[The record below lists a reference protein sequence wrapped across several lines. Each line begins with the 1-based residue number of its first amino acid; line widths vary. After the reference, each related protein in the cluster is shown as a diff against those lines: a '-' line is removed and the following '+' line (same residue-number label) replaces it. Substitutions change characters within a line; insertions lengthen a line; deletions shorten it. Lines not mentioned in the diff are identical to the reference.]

1 VYLRKLERK
10 FLLQKNNMNRLKQKY
25 QQEVVPAL
33 QKEFG
38 LKNIFAMPQIDKIV
52 VNMGITDQQS
62 RDAII
67 ANVVEQ
73 FKVITGM
80 KPNITRARKA
90 IATFKT
96 RVGDPLGV
104 MVTLRGEYMW
114 EFLDKLISIAL
125 PRVKDFQG
133 VSRTAFDAKGNYN
146 LGIEEQI
153 VFPEINY
160 DKIQGVRGLQVTIV
174 NKGSQDRA
182 HAFKMLEL
190 LGMPFE
196 KEKNA

>member
-1 VYLRKLERK
+1 
-10 FLLQKNNMNRLKQKY
+10 MNRLKTKY
-25 QQEVVPAL
+25 QQEVLPAL

-38 LKNIFAMPQIDKIV
+38 YKTVFAVPQVKKIV
-52 VNMGITDQQS
+52 INMGVTDQQG
-62 RDAII
+62 REAII
-67 ANVVEQ
+67 KNVEEQ

-80 KPNITRARKA
+80 KPNVTRAKKA
-90 IATFKT
+90 ISTFKT

-133 VSRTAFDAKGNYN
+133 VSGTAFDQNGNYN

-153 VFPEINY
+153 IFPEINY
-160 DKIQGVRGLQVTIV
+160 DQIQGIRGLQVTIV
-174 NKGSQDRA
+174 TSTKDNKQSY
-182 HAFKMLEL
+182 KLLEL

-196 KEKNA
+196 KEKK

>member
-1 VYLRKLERK
+1 
-10 FLLQKNNMNRLKQKY
+10 MNRLKEKY
-25 QQEVVPAL
+25 QQTIVPAL
-33 QKEFG
+33 QKEFVH
-38 LKNIFAMPQIDKIV
+38 KTTFSVPKVKKIV
-52 VNMGITDQQS
+52 VNMGITDEQS

-73 FKVITGM
+73 FKVITGL
-80 KPNITRARKA
+80 KPNVTRARKA
-90 IATFKT
+90 ISAFHT

-114 EFLDKLISIAL
+114 EFLDKLISLAL

-133 VSRTAFDAKGNYN
+133 VSRTAFDARGNYN

-160 DKIQGVRGLQVTIV
+160 DQIQGVRGLQVTIV
-174 NKGSQDRA
+174 TDTKDNTEALRL
-182 HAFKMLEL
+182 LEL
-190 LGMPFE
+190 LGMPFA
-196 KEKNA
+196 KEKKNG

>member
-1 VYLRKLERK
+1 
-10 FLLQKNNMNRLKQKY
+10 MNRLKQKY
-25 QQEVVPAL
+25 QQEIAPVL
-33 QKEFG
+33 EKEFEH
-38 LKNIFAMPQIDKIV
+38 KNIFSVPKIEKVV

-80 KPNITRARKA
+80 KPNITRSKKA
-90 IATFKT
+90 IANFKS

-114 EFLDKLISIAL
+114 EFLDKLISLAL

-133 VSRTAFDAKGNYN
+133 V
-146 LGIEEQI
+146 
-153 VFPEINY
+153 
-160 DKIQGVRGLQVTIV
+160 
-174 NKGSQDRA
+174 
-182 HAFKMLEL
+182 
-190 LGMPFE
+190 
-196 KEKNA
+196 

>member
-1 VYLRKLERK
+1 
-10 FLLQKNNMNRLKQKY
+10 MNRLKQKY

-38 LKNIFAMPQIDKIV
+38 LENVFEVPKLSKIV
-52 VNMGITDQQS
+52 VNMGVTDQQN
-62 RDAII
+62 REAVINNI
-67 ANVVEQ
+67 MEQ

-104 MVTLRGEYMW
+104 MVTLRGDYMW
-114 EFLDKLISIAL
+114 EFLDKLMNLAL

-133 VSRTAFDAKGNYN
+133 VSRTAFDANGNYN

-160 DKIQGVRGLQVTIV
+160 DQIESIRGLQVTIV
-174 NKGSQDRA
+174 TTTKDKDMARKA
-182 HAFKMLEL
+182 LEL
-190 LGMPFE
+190 LGMPFA
-196 KEKNA
+196 KEK

>member
-1 VYLRKLERK
+1 
-10 FLLQKNNMNRLKQKY
+10 MNRLKQKY
-25 QQEVVPAL
+25 QDTIVSAL
-33 QKEFG
+33 EKEF
-38 LKNIFAMPQIDKIV
+38 KYPNSFSVPKIKKIV

-62 RDAII
+62 RDAVVN
-67 ANVVEQ
+67 NVVEQ

-80 KPNITRARKA
+80 KPNITRAKKA
-90 IATFKT
+90 IASYKS

-114 EFLDKLISIAL
+114 EFLDKLISLAL

-133 VSRTAFDAKGNYN
+133 VSRTAFDTNGNYN

-153 VFPEINY
+153 IFPEINY

-174 NKGSQDRA
+174 TDTKDKEK
-182 HAFKMLEL
+182 AFRMLEL
-190 LGMPFE
+190 LGMPFA
-196 KEKNA
+196 KK

>member
-1 VYLRKLERK
+1 
-10 FLLQKNNMNRLKQKY
+10 MNRLKQKY

-33 QKEFG
+33 QKEF
-38 LKNIFAMPQIDKIV
+38 KHPNTFSVPKISKVV

-80 KPNITRARKA
+80 KPNVARAKKS
-90 IATFKT
+90 IAGFKL
-96 RVGDPLGV
+96 RAGDPVGV
-104 MVTLRGEYMW
+104 MVSLRGDYMW
-114 EFLDKLISIAL
+114 EFLDKLVSLAL

-133 VSRTAFDAKGNYN
+133 VSRTAFDENGNYN

-160 DKIQGVRGLQVTIV
+160 DQIQGVRGLQVTIV
-174 NKGSQDRA
+174 TNTKNNVE
-182 HAFKMLEL
+182 AFRLLEL
-190 LGMPFE
+190 LGMPFA
-196 KEKNA
+196 KESK